1 MKDFLANFESY
12 KRYVGRVFKVSLK
25 GHSEVC
31 MGASLKCVG
40 RTVE

>member
-1 MKDFLANFESY
+1 MEDFLASFEGY
-12 KRYVGRVFKVSLK
+12 KRCVGRVFKVLLK

-31 MGASLKCVG
+31 IGISLRCLG